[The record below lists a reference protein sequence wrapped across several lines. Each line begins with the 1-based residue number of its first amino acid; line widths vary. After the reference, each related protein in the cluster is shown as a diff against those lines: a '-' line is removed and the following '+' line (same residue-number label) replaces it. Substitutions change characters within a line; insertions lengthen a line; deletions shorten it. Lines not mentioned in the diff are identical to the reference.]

1 MTETLLPVLEVQSPE
16 GETFVVK
23 LEKDRIT
30 IGRFRAF
37 NDVGLEP
44 DPQQLVTRK
53 AHCAIEYEANA
64 WCVVD
69 NGSVNRTF
77 IKRGSNVEIVNGRAV
92 VTNGDVISILGRFT
106 EDGEA
111 LYWDL
116 TFRDPMKTQPFDG
129 TIHEIC
135 LAYDWIQAKLFRFEG
150 PHRYEIS
157 NMRPQEHKLIRYMD
171 QRNRTNGDVPVMC
184 TYEELFTAVWGDEPD
199 HTEAEVNHLVY
210 ELRQKIEVDLKEP
223 CFLQSVRGLGYRLVA
238 RPSIQ

>member
-1 MTETLLPVLEVQSPE
+1 MTETLLPELEVQSPE

-53 AHCAIEYEANA
+53 AHCAIEHEANA
-64 WCVVD
+64 WYVVD

-77 IKRGSNVEIVNGRAV
+77 IKRGSDVEIVNGRTMV
-92 VTNGDVISILGRFT
+92 NDGDVIRVLGRFT
-106 EDGEA
+106 EEGEA
-111 LYWDL
+111 LYWNL
-116 TFRDPMKTQPFDG
+116 IFRDPMKTQPFG
-129 TIHEIC
+129 ITSNQIC
-135 LAYDWIQAKLFRFEG
+135 LAYDWVQAKLFRLEG

-157 NMRPQEHKLIRYMD
+157 NMRPQEHKLIRYME
-171 QRNRTNGDVPVMC
+171 QRNRANGDVPVMC
-184 TYEELFTAVWGDEPD
+184 SYEELTTAIWGDEPD

-210 ELRQKIEVDLKEP
+210 ELRQKIEVDPKAP
-223 CFLQSVRGLGYRLVA
+223 CFLQPVRGLGYRLVTI
-238 RPSIQ
+238 PPL